1 MDVGLILRIGG
12 IGLIVMV
19 LNIFLSKNGRDD
31 HANLVA
37 LAGVIIAIL
46 LLVTK
51 LGELLDII
59 SGVFGVG

>member
-19 LNIFLSKNGRDD
+19 LNIFLSKNGREDL
-31 HANLVA
+31 ANLVA